1 MSAELRILRW
11 GACALKEIEGGDF
24 SGVLFS
30 GSRSEPDFYAASF
43 PLRASVQGWLRGT
56 VCPCQGNSQRKRS
69 EEHTSE
75 LQSPD
80 HLVCRLLLEKNKKSD
95 RAERAQIY

>member
-56 VCPCQGNSQRKRS
+56 VCPCQGNSPNIRRVKRYGAFS
-69 EEHTSE
+69 KIHI
-75 LQSPD
+75 
-80 HLVCRLLLEKNKKSD
+80 EKD
-95 RAERAQIY
+95 L